1 MSFQAMAWAVDIK
14 LPVKEK
20 ITLLMLANYASNE
33 NGDCY
38 PSINTLA
45 DVTGMS
51 RDSVMRAIKSLE
63 ELGLLRVNRRQ
74 VEGVNLP
81 NSYTLNL
88 RGVVAHSDQG
98 SSTQR
103 GGVVAVSD
111 SNLSSKPIN
120 EPEKHIGVQDQ
131 ALDAFELYWGAST
144 KHGSKKKAAGIFA
157 AICKREKRDPMEF
170 AAMLITDTA
179 ARLKAQQFGFEKMH
193 ATTYLNQERW
203 NDARPIAAPGK
214 QSITQDFQSKDYR
227 STPDDQLA
235 DFLR

>member
-1 MSFQAMAWAVDIK
+1 MSFQAMSWAVDIK

-63 ELGLLRVNRRQ
+63 EGGFLRVNRRQ

-88 RGVVAHSDQG
+88 RGVVAHSGEG
-98 SSTQR
+98 SSTQQ
-103 GGVVAVSD
+103 GGVVADSD
-111 SNLSSKPIN
+111 SNQSVKPIK
-120 EPEKHIGVQDQ
+120 EPVERASAQLDLSGFPEQPSSQVWADYLKHRKAKRAAVSQTVIN
-131 ALDAFELYWGAST
+131 ALAKELTIAAEAGWTVDDALAEAMAAGWQGL
-144 KHGSKKKAAGIFA
+144 KAAW
-157 AICKREKRDPMEF
+157 
-170 AAMLITDTA
+170 LIN
-179 ARLKAQQFGFEKMH
+179 R
-193 ATTYLNQERW
+193 TTGRQ
-203 NDARPIAAPGK
+203 GVMSK
-214 QSITQDFQSKDYR
+214 QSQIEARNRQAADDFVNGGVR
-227 STPDDQLA
+227 
-235 DFLR
+235 